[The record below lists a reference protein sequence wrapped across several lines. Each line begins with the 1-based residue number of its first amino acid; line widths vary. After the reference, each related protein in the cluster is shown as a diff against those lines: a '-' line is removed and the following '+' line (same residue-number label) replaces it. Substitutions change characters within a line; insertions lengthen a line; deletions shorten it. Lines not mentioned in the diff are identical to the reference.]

1 MTDIHDQIPT
11 RRLLTAPEAAEYLGI
26 GITKLN
32 ELRRAEKIRT
42 VRFMSDVRYDI
53 ADLDRFIED
62 HHCWG
67 FLNLGRA
74 S

>member
-1 MTDIHDQIPT
+1 MTDIHDQFQT

-32 ELRRAEKIRT
+32 ELRRAGKIRT

-53 ADLDRFIED
+53 SDLDRFIEQ
-62 HHCWG
+62 HYCWG
-67 FLNLGRA
+67 FFNMGRV
-74 S
+74 